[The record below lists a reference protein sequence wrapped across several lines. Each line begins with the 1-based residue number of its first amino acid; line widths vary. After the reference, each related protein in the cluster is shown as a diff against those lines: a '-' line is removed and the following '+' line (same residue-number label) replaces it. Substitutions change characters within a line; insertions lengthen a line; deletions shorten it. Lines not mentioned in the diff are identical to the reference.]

1 MLRLLRNVGRTIL
14 TVLVL
19 IVIAL
24 LINTCSTRG
33 KVTTCYLKQQ
43 QQQQNETRTTKDFYN
58 KLEELEK
65 SVHNLPAKFI
75 YKSAKGNQFYLKVNV
90 NLFSVKLK
98 QLNKYFYRV

>member
-43 QQQQNETRTTKDFYN
+43 QQQNETRTTKDFYN

-75 YKSAKGNQFYLKVNV
+75 YKSAKWNQFYSKVNV
-90 NLFSVKLK
+90 NLFSVKLN